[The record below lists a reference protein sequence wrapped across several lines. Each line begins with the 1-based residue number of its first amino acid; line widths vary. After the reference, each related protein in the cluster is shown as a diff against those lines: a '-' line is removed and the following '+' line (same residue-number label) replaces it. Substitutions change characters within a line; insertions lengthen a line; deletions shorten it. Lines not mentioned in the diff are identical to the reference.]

1 VYLLW
6 GSAPIRSGSVDRGGR
21 FLLPAQTVCLIWPS
35 SLTQRRRLWDGEKMV
50 AQIAKTE
57 RKHAMVP
64 GPAAQEKRLRVLIP
78 YDGSETAEATLN
90 DLSKA
95 ALPPELDALITVT
108 QVCLPSSPYEITKA
122 VSARRLKLLTS
133 GLSSHV
139 PAFQE
144 HEEQRVLSLE
154 AERRL
159 RSMFPK
165 GRVKTEAIEDTAALV
180 KAILR
185 TAERWGA
192 ELIILGSKT
201 SPSALI
207 SDYAGPAL
215 RVAQDA
221 HCSVRIVR
229 LSDRKAGEAIQ
240 IVIGVD
246 ESSSSHDVVNAVGER
261 IWPAGT
267 IANIVMTRKP
277 VPRHVTRDAELAQ
290 VLDSWAETLRAK
302 GLEVSVE
309 IVDSQ
314 PGEVLLQKSRE
325 SSVGCIFVD
334 RHHGDG
340 GVEARGLSASARALI
355 LGAQCSV
362 EVVRANSSN
371 DQYLKPAS

>member
-1 VYLLW
+1 
-6 GSAPIRSGSVDRGGR
+6 
-21 FLLPAQTVCLIWPS
+21 
-35 SLTQRRRLWDGEKMV
+35 MV

-57 RKHAMVP
+57 RKHAMAP

-78 YDGSETAEATLN
+78 YDGSETAEATLK

-108 QVCLPSSPYEITKA
+108 QVCLPSSPYEITRA

-139 PAFQE
+139 PALQE

-165 GRVKTEAIEDTAALV
+165 GRVKTEAIQDTAAV
-180 KAILR
+180 VQAILR
-185 TAERWGA
+185 KAERWGA
-192 ELIILGSKT
+192 ELIILGSKI
-201 SPSALI
+201 SPSAQI

-229 LSDRKAGEAIQ
+229 PSDRKLDAAKQ
-240 IVIGVD
+240 IVICVD
-246 ESSSSHDVVNAVGER
+246 ESSSSHDVVEAVGER
-261 IWPAGT
+261 IWPIGT
-267 IANIVMTRKP
+267 IANLVMTRKP
-277 VPRHVTRDAELAQ
+277 VPRHITEDAGAAQ
-290 VLDSWAETLRAK
+290 ILDTWADTLRAK

-309 IVDSQ
+309 IVNSESK
-314 PGEVLLQKSRE
+314 EVLLQKSQE
-325 SSVGCIFVD
+325 PSVACIFVD
-334 RHHGDG
+334 PNHGEGD
-340 GVEARGLSASARALI
+340 VDASGLSASAKALV
-355 LGAQCSV
+355 LGARCSV

-371 DQYLKPAS
+371 GRYLQPAA